1 MIATAT
7 TTTKEFR
14 QMLHRGEGQPTREF
28 AHQEAVKAM
37 MSAYRATG
45 STREANRVY
54 EEVLRAYGYAPDDC
68 EGDDL

>member
-14 QMLHRGEGQPTREF
+14 QMLHRGEGQPIP
-28 AHQEAVKAM
+28 QWVKDEAKAAM
-37 MSAYRATG
+37 MEAYNVSK